1 MVRQPQMVEAA
12 GGVSSRAA
20 DDASS
25 LPLLA
30 IHVVS
35 DSISL
40 RDGLME
46 LACNNAAGPVCFNFS
61 TTSEG
66 LQPLLE
72 PGLDALIVDIG
83 AGEAHNL
90 AFLQRVISLGPD
102 APVIALGTEDSD
114 LQMKAIGAGAEDCL
128 CADLEAPRALVLATR
143 RAIMRLKR
151 REAQLP
157 DPVAQRAQ
165 AEPQQVTLVQE
176 TSDAIVILDSQG
188 QVRFANGA
196 AEELLGRKNDE
207 LVGQP
212 FGLPS
217 EVGEH
222 EVAVM
227 RPDGDNRFAE
237 MRIVDTRWGGLPARV
252 AALNDVTVR
261 RKLERTMQVAEA
273 QSRETK
279 KRSQSFF
286 SNVNHDLRT
295 PLTHI
300 IGFSELMKN
309 EQFGPIGQDRYR
321 DYANDIHSSGTMLL
335 DMIEDLL
342 GIAEAETDQI
352 DLTNEICNLGQ
363 LLEIAV
369 ASQRARA
376 NAQEVT
382 LEIDCPAKLPGLRGD
397 ARRLRQGLFRM
408 IAEAIH
414 SARRGAVLALAI
426 REDEGRIIM
435 TIGEKSPSA
444 DGEPAQSRLPYLA
457 EDPFVSTE
465 NSGAVRGESLAL
477 SLTRKVME
485 LHGGVLDV
493 TPGPARP
500 ASISLAFPAE
510 RTIR

>member
-1 MVRQPQMVEAA
+1 MASQPQAIGVVTGQSQASNDA
-12 GGVSSRAA
+12 GE
-20 DDASS
+20 

-35 DSISL
+35 ESVAL
-40 RDGLME
+40 RDGLMD
-46 LACNNAAGPVCFNFS
+46 LARSNAAGPVCFNFS
-61 TTSEG
+61 HSSEG

-83 AGEAHNL
+83 TGDAS
-90 AFLQRVISLGPD
+90 AFSFLRRVISLGPD
-102 APVIALGTEDSD
+102 TPVIAVGAEDSR
-114 LQMKAIGAGAEDCL
+114 LQTISISAGAEDCL
-128 CADLEAPRALVLATR
+128 GDGIDAPRALVFAVR
-143 RAIMRLKR
+143 RAIARRKGRDGKR
-151 REAQLP
+151 PEA
-157 DPVAQRAQ
+157 VKAQ

-176 TSDAIVILDSQG
+176 TSEAIVILDSHG
-188 QVRFANGA
+188 HVRFANSA
-196 AEELLGRKNDE
+196 AEELLGRGVGE

-309 EQFGPIGQDRYR
+309 EQFGPMGQERYR

-352 DLTNEICNLGQ
+352 DLTDEICNLGQ
-363 LLEIAV
+363 LLEIAA
-369 ASQRARA
+369 ASQRGRA
-376 NAQEVT
+376 SAEDVK

-414 SARRGAVLALAI
+414 SARHGSTLILSA
-426 REDEGRIIM
+426 REENGGVVV
-435 TIGEKSPSA
+435 TVTEK
-444 DGEPAQSRLPYLA
+444 PAEAEDAATQNRLPYLSD
-457 EDPFVSTE
+457 DPFVSTE
-465 NSGAVRGESLAL
+465 NSGAARGESLAL

-485 LHGGVLDV
+485 LHGGMLTVGDGSSQ
-493 TPGPARP
+493 PIA
-500 ASISLAFPAE
+500 ISLAFPAE
-510 RTIR
+510 RTVR